1 MENPIMVSVVIVSW
15 NTRDFLAQCLKSLS
29 RGVCDY
35 PMEVLVVDNASTDG
49 SSEYV
54 EGNYPAVRLIRN
66 DSNQGFAKANNK
78 GIRLCRGKYICL
90 INSDVEVLGNCIT
103 MLVDHCEANPET
115 GMVGPSI
122 IGGDGTLQRSWR
134 GFPGLWNMFCRA
146 LAMDAAFPRVRIFGG
161 YLMPYRDH
169 VASGAVP
176 VLSGCFW
183 LVRKEALDGVGM
195 LDEAFFMYGE
205 DMDWCRRFWT
215 AGWRLDFVPRAE
227 AIHYGG
233 ASSASAPV
241 RFFIE
246 KQKADL
252 LYWKK
257 HHRWAAQQCY
267 FAIACLHHL
276 LRALSYSVVAMRK
289 RQESGEAGFK
299 VNRSVQ
305 CLKWMLSRETL
316 RSVIRGTV

>member
-134 GFPGLWNMFCRA
+134 GFPGLWN
-146 LAMDAAFPRVRIFGG
+146 
-161 YLMPYRDH
+161 
-169 VASGAVP
+169 
-176 VLSGCFW
+176 
-183 LVRKEALDGVGM
+183 
-195 LDEAFFMYGE
+195 
-205 DMDWCRRFWT
+205 
-215 AGWRLDFVPRAE
+215 
-227 AIHYGG
+227 
-233 ASSASAPV
+233 
-241 RFFIE
+241 
-246 KQKADL
+246 
-252 LYWKK
+252 
-257 HHRWAAQQCY
+257 
-267 FAIACLHHL
+267 
-276 LRALSYSVVAMRK
+276 
-289 RQESGEAGFK
+289 
-299 VNRSVQ
+299 
-305 CLKWMLSRETL
+305 
-316 RSVIRGTV
+316 